1 MIGRSAR
8 SGEREETLGR
18 AKTTGYGWVGSVLPL
33 LALLLGAS
41 LGIAGGACL
50 EIEDVFGPPALGVL
64 SGEVA
69 AAAAV
74 FLVGFR
80 KNSSWTPEGR
90 VWTREHSYGGHGVQW
105 LGVTIALAIAT
116 VPFSITFEKLTAPG
130 LNWVGLV
137 AAMAVTA
144 GVSRLIYVKTC
155 VPVSDS

>member
-1 MIGRSAR
+1 M
-8 SGEREETLGR
+8 GR

-33 LALLLGAS
+33 LALVLGAS
-41 LGIAGGACL
+41 LGMAVGAWL
-50 EIEDVFGPPALGVL
+50 EVKDVFGPPATGVL
-64 SGEVA
+64 IGEVA
-69 AAAAV
+69 AAAVV

-80 KNSSWTPEGR
+80 MNSSWTPEGR
-90 VWTREHSYGGHGVQW
+90 RWTREHSYGGHGVQW

-130 LNWVGLV
+130 LDWAGLV

-155 VPVSDS
+155 APVIDA